1 MVGSVCSLWY
11 VYMYIAV
18 RFMYVFVWFT
28 RASVF
33 IWLTL
38 YGLGCMCIMYVSDL
52 QLLLGNMLG
61 EEYDCFQNVYMY
73 VVASVFFTGCWDT
86 AGVCVYMC
94 VCVCVVYG

>member
-1 MVGSVCSLWY
+1 
-11 VYMYIAV
+11 
-18 RFMYVFVWFT
+18 
-28 RASVF
+28 
-33 IWLTL
+33 
-38 YGLGCMCIMYVSDL
+38 MCIMYVSDL

-94 VCVCVVYG
+94 VCVCVVYGWIQGVCEGVFVVHGWSSMQL